1 MGLKRNYMALGGVSP
16 LLLASSHPLVLFS
29 LAYIIFK
36 GLKSYDII
44 LSSTNIF
51 FSSSHHDP
59 SMAEGSYQK
68 EESGRDERKLRR
80 EDCWA
85 QWIASLRALGG
96 VRLRVG
102 QAEEVPNAG
111 LIWQRFV
118 LDKRLDFQKNMHWI
132 FKM

>member
-1 MGLKRNYMALGGVSP
+1 M
-16 LLLASSHPLVLFS
+16 LFS

-44 LSSTNIF
+44 FSSTNIF

-68 EESGRDERKLRR
+68 EELGR
-80 EDCWA
+80 EDRWA
-85 QWIASLRALGG
+85 QWIASLRALVG
-96 VRLRVG
+96 VTLRVG
-102 QAEEVPNAG
+102 QAGEVPNAG

-132 FKM
+132 FKI